1 MPNSGSNSIYRHKRR
16 FLAKIGGMDRNDHI
30 AKRESTLG
38 RWLPATFY
46 VANIASW
53 LATAVTIGSTQFL
66 VLSLFTLPALAL
78 YLWRTRN
85 L

>member
-1 MPNSGSNSIYRHKRR
+1 MY
-16 FLAKIGGMDRNDHI
+16 RNDHI

-53 LATAVTIGSTQFL
+53 IATAVTIGATRFL
-66 VLSLFTLPALAL
+66 LLSLFTFPALAL
-78 YLWRTRN
+78 YLWRTRK